1 MASLTTPAATGKGA
15 MSERIAVY
23 PGSFDPIHNGHLDLI
38 ERWVPLYDRL
48 VIAVLGNEAKR
59 ALFSVDEGLETIR
72 ELVCRHHGCVVESFS
87 GLLVDFRDRVGA
99 RIVVRG
105 LRAVSDF
112 EYEFQMALMNRRLNP
127 RVETVFMA
135 PKEEYS
141 YLSSRLVKEVF
152 SLGGDL
158 SGLVPEPVLARLR
171 RHFEPGGSPRRSS
184 RRAPAAGKTG
194 PSEGRAARPPAPPH
208 P

>member
-1 MASLTTPAATGKGA
+1 

-38 ERWVPLYDRL
+38 ERCRPLFDRL
-48 VIAVLGNEAKR
+48 VIAVLRNEAKR
-59 ALFSVDEGLETIR
+59 ALWSVDERLEVIR
-72 ELVCRHHGCVVESFS
+72 ELLGGEPCCEVRSFS
-87 GLLVDFRDRVGA
+87 GLLVDFMDDVGA

-105 LRAVSDF
+105 LRAVTDF

-158 SGLVPEPVLARLR
+158 TGLVPAPVLARLR
-171 RHFEPGGSPRRSS
+171 RHL
-184 RRAPAAGKTG
+184 PAARGG
-194 PSEGRAARPPAPPH
+194 VAEE
-208 P
+208 